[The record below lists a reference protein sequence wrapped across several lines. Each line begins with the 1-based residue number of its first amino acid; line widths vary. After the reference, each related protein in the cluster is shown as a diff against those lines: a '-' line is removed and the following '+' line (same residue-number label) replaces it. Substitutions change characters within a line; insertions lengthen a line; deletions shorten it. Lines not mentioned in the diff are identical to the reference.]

1 MKHLKSLCIV
11 MAMLA
16 TLSFVSCNKDDDK
29 PANAIDTQ
37 YIYGTWEEEF
47 PELVEGV
54 LDRVSL
60 YTFSPTSA
68 DYKSGGFGVETTYVF
83 GIMGGQKTNSTGT
96 YTLGDDG
103 ILQTFII
110 DENGEEQLYRKYQ
123 VKSIAYGKMVIDALG
138 DGDKPFHT
146 MQMKLRTDIN

>member
-1 MKHLKSLCIV
+1 MKHLKSFCIA

-29 PANAIDTQ
+29 VSNSIDAQ
-37 YIYGTWEEEF
+37 YIFGTWEEEF

-68 DYKSGGFGVETTYVF
+68 DHKSGGFCVETTYVF
-83 GIMGGQKTNSTGT
+83 GIMGGQKTNDTGT
-96 YTLGDDG
+96 YTLGDNG
-103 ILQTFII
+103 ILQTFIT
-110 DENGEEQLYRKYQ
+110 DENGEKQLYRKYQ
-123 VKSIAYGKMVIDALG
+123 VKSIAPGKMVIDALG

>member
-1 MKHLKSLCIV
+1 

-16 TLSFVSCNKDDDK
+16 TLSFTSCNKDDS
-29 PANAIDTQ
+29 PANVIDAK

-47 PELVEGV
+47 PELVEGA

-68 DYKSGGFGVETTYVF
+68 DHKSGGFAVETTYVF
-83 GIMGGQKTNSTGT
+83 GIMGGQKTNDTGT
-96 YTLGDDG
+96 YILGDDG
-103 ILQTFII
+103 ILQTFIT
-110 DENGEEQLYRKYQ
+110 DENGEKQLYRKYQ
-123 VKSIAYGKMVIDALG
+123 VKSIAPGKMVIDALG

>member
-1 MKHLKSLCIV
+1 MRHLKFLGIALAV
-11 MAMLA
+11 FA
-16 TLSFVSCNKDDDK
+16 TLALVSCNKDDDK
-29 PANAIDTQ
+29 VSKSIDAK
-37 YIYGTWEEEF
+37 YIFGTWEEEF

-103 ILQTFII
+103 ILQTFIT
-110 DENGEEQLYRKYQ
+110 DENGEQQLFKKFQ
-123 VKSIAYGKMVIDALG
+123 VKNISQDKMVLDALG
-138 DGDKPFHT
+138 DDDKPYHT

>member
-1 MKHLKSLCIV
+1 MT
-11 MAMLA
+11 MLA

-29 PANAIDTQ
+29 VSNSIDAQ
-37 YIYGTWEEEF
+37 YIFGTWEEEF
-47 PELVEGV
+47 PELVEEV
-54 LDRVSL
+54 LDRVLL

-68 DYKSGGFGVETTYVF
+68 DYKSGGFAVETTYVF
-83 GIMGGQKTNSTGT
+83 GIMGGQKTNDTGT
-96 YTLGDDG
+96 YILGDDD

-110 DENGEEQLYRKYQ
+110 DENGEEQLYRKFQ

-138 DGDKPFHT
+138 DDDKPFHT

>member
-1 MKHLKSLCIV
+1 

-29 PANAIDTQ
+29 VSNRIDAQ
-37 YIYGTWEEEF
+37 YIFGTWEEEF

-68 DYKSGGFGVETTYVF
+68 DHKSGGFCVETTYVF
-83 GIMGGQKTNSTGT
+83 GIMGGQKTNDTGT
-96 YTLGDDG
+96 YTLGDNG
-103 ILQTFII
+103 ILQTFIT
-110 DENGEEQLYRKYQ
+110 DENGEKQLYRKYQ
-123 VKSIAYGKMVIDALG
+123 VKSIAPGKMVIDALG

>member
-1 MKHLKSLCIV
+1 

-16 TLSFVSCNKDDDK
+16 TLSFTSCNKDDS
-29 PANAIDTQ
+29 PANAIDAQ

-47 PELVEGV
+47 PELVEGA

-60 YTFSPTSA
+60 YTFSPTAA

-96 YTLGDDG
+96 YTLGD
-103 ILQTFII
+103 
-110 DENGEEQLYRKYQ
+110 
-123 VKSIAYGKMVIDALG
+123 
-138 DGDKPFHT
+138 GDKPFHT

>member
-16 TLSFVSCNKDDDK
+16 TLSVVSCNKDDDK
-29 PANAIDTQ
+29 VSNSIDAQ
-37 YIYGTWEEEF
+37 YIFGTWEEEF

-60 YTFSPTSA
+60 YGFYPTSA

-83 GIMGGQKTNSTGT
+83 GIMGGQKINSTGT
-96 YTLGDDG
+96 YILGDDG
-103 ILQTFII
+103 ILQTFIT
-110 DENGEEQLYRKYQ
+110 DENGEQQLFKKFK

-138 DGDKPFHT
+138 DGDKPYHT